1 MAKKKIN
8 VEGQDIR
15 LQQVLD
21 ERYIS
26 LTDMLKG
33 QKKGTSSTIIGNWI
47 RTVDTIEF
55 LREWEINNNPNFN
68 GLEYES
74 IRAKAGSRSFVL
86 SVSEWVEST
95 GAIGIFAK
103 PGRYGGT
110 YAHVD
115 IAFDF
120 GAWIS
125 PRFRYLLYKEYQ
137 RLEREEAKRLNK
149 DWQQSRLLGKIY
161 FTLQTETIRRYI
173 APRLQRGDNPYA
185 SEADV
190 INIAVFGMTAKQWR
204 ENNPNLAKRGNIRD
218 FATERENATLA
229 AIEAI
234 NSYLIVQ
241 GAAQYARLEALERM
255 ARYTLEVLDQD
266 DRLRLADS

>member
-1 MAKKKIN
+1 M
-8 VEGQDIR
+8 G
-15 LQQVLD
+15 
-21 ERYIS
+21 
-26 LTDMLKG
+26 
-33 QKKGTSSTIIGNWI
+33 
-47 RTVDTIEF
+47 
-55 LREWEINNNPNFN
+55 RE
-68 GLEYES
+68 Y
-74 IRAKAGSRSFVL
+74 RSYRHIC
-86 SVSEWVEST
+86 E
-95 GAIGIFAK
+95 
-103 PGRYGGT
+103 RYGGT